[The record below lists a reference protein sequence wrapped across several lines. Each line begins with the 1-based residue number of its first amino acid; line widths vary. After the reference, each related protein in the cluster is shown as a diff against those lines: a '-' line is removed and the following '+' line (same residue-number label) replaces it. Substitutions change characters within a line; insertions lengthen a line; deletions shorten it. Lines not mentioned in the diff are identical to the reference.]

1 MKILKQSTQ
10 VDVLIGPLIDDG
22 DFKSVEESVA
32 YNAAGIDV
40 DVVKGVTKADV
51 TLANSSGDGYWRH
64 VANGYYALT
73 LSTTDTATL
82 GHLRVTFEATG
93 VLPCWE
99 YYVVVPANVYDS
111 LVAGSDKLYT
121 DAVEISSSSTAADG
135 VESNIAYLDASING
149 LNDPTAAAIA
159 DAVWDEA
166 ISGHTGSGSTG
177 EALSGASAPS
187 AATVADAVWD
197 EARSGHTS
205 AGTFGAGVLAESL
218 NTQAKADVNAEAD
231 SALSDYDPP
240 TKTEMDNAFAA
251 LNDLSAADVN
261 AEVDTALADYDAP
274 TKTEMDAG
282 FAALNDLSAEDVWTY
297 ATRTLTSFGTLV
309 ADIWEYSTRTITNWG
324 SLIAYIWSYTTRT
337 LTSFG
342 TLVDDVETELST
354 NHGAGSWEGTGS
366 APTVE
371 QIDTQLTSSHG
382 SGSWAA
388 SAGTT
393 PADIWTYQTRTLTSF
408 GTLIAD
414 IWEYSTRTLTG
425 FGTLIADIWDYA
437 ARTLTGFG
445 TLAADVD
452 TQLSGT
458 HGAGSWEGA
467 AAAPTVEQIDA
478 RLSNTHGSGSWQG
491 EGAGEIWGDIEVRYK
506 LTEPPEGSGTP
517 IADALV
523 WVTTDEA
530 GTNIVQSRRTNDF
543 GYVKTPFYL
552 DAGRYYFWRSKAG
565 INFVNPDVEDVS

>member
-10 VDVLIGPLIDDG
+10 VDILIGPLIDDG

-51 TLANSSGDGYWRH
+51 VLANSAGDGYWRH

-73 LSTTDTATL
+73 LSTTDTGTL
-82 GHLRVTFEATG
+82 GRLRATFEATG
-93 VLPCWE
+93 VLPAWE
-99 YYVVVPANVYDS
+99 DFTVVPANVYDS
-111 LVAGSDKLYT
+111 LVAGADKLEV
-121 DAVEISSSSTAADG
+121 DAAEISGVPSAAD
-135 VESNIAYLDASING
+135 V
-149 LNDPTAAAIA
+149 A

-166 ISGHTGSGSTG
+166 ITDHQTTGSTG
-177 EALSGASAPS
+177 AALEG
-187 AATVADAVWD
+187 ADAT
-197 EARSGHTS
+197 GIT
-205 AGTFGAGVLAESL
+205 
-218 NTQAKADVNAEAD
+218 
-231 SALSDYDPP
+231 
-240 TKTEMDNAFAA
+240 
-251 LNDLSAADVN
+251 AADVW
-261 AEVDTALADYDAP
+261 AYE
-274 TKTEMDAG
+274 
-282 FAALNDLSAEDVWTY
+282 
-297 ATRTLTSFGTLV
+297 TRTLTSFGTLV
-309 ADIWEYSTRTITNWG
+309 ADVWEYSTRTITNWG

>member
-1 MKILKQSTQ
+1 MRVLKQSTQ

-32 YNAAGIDV
+32 YNATGIDV
-40 DVVKGVTKADV
+40 DVIKGVTKADV
-51 TLANSSGDGYWRH
+51 TLANSAGDGYWRH
-64 VANGYYALT
+64 VANGYYAVT
-73 LSTTDTATL
+73 LSTTDTGTL
-82 GHLRVTFEATG
+82 GRLRLTFEATG
-93 VLPCWE
+93 VLPAWE
-99 YYVVVPANVYDS
+99 DFVVVPANVYDS

-135 VESNIAYLDASING
+135 VESNIAYLDVSI
-149 LNDPTAAAIA
+149 
-159 DAVWDEA
+159 
-166 ISGHTGSGSTG
+166 
-177 EALSGASAPS
+177 
-187 AATVADAVWD
+187 
-197 EARSGHTS
+197 
-205 AGTFGAGVLAESL
+205 AG
-218 NTQAKADVNAEAD
+218 
-231 SALSDYDPP
+231 
-240 TKTEMDNAFAA
+240 
-251 LNDLSAADVN
+251 
-261 AEVDTALADYDAP
+261 
-274 TKTEMDAG
+274 
-282 FAALNDLSAEDVWTY
+282 LNDLSAEDVWTY

-324 SLIAYIWSYTTRT
+324 SLVAYIWSYTTRT

-354 NHGAGSWEGTGS
+354 NHGAGSWEETGS

-414 IWEYSTRTLTG
+414 IWEYSTRTITG
-425 FGTLIADIWDYA
+425 FGTLIADLWGYA
-437 ARTLTGFG
+437 TRTLTSFG

-452 TQLSGT
+452 TQLSGA

-467 AAAPTVEQIDA
+467 AAAPTVEEIDV

-491 EGAGEIWGDIEVRYK
+491 EGAGEIWGNIEVRYK

-565 INFVNPDVEDVS
+565 MNFVNPDVEDVS